1 MSATTAARFRRKIA
15 WVIIGDRQEAE
26 LFIDDSRRLAAQ
38 RRLLLRII
46 ADTNLHPDRWTWE
59 IWDVTTEMHNTI
71 ATGVVRGA
79 TGRERAVTAIR
90 DRLGALIQE
99 ATNAR

>member
-1 MSATTAARFRRKIA
+1 MSATTATRFRRKIA
-15 WVIIGDRQEAE
+15 WVTIGDRQDAE
-26 LFIDDSRRLAAQ
+26 LSIDDG
-38 RRLLLRII
+38 RRLLLRIV

-59 IWDVTTEMHNTI
+59 IWDVTTELHNTI
-71 ATGVVRGA
+71 ATGVVRGT

-99 ATNAR
+99 GTSAR